1 MELRLWLRLF
11 SCSRLIENDIRR
23 HLNAEFEFSLP
34 RFDILAQLDRADEG
48 LVLGEVSKR
57 LMVSAGNI
65 TSLVEGLVKSGH
77 ITRTTS
83 SGDRRAQVIRL
94 TDKGRREFRRMK
106 LLEVV
111 VPPNAAPETVATGFA
126 LARKLGKIAVRAGVC
141 DGFIGNRIL
150 SAYRKQAE
158 YLMEDGAAPA
168 EIDAAFRGFGL
179 PMPRR
184 RNLVNIGVG
193 RDER

>member
-1 MELRLWLRLF
+1 VTTPEEQSPLWIDAETTVAARPADHKMELRLWLRLL

-23 HLNAEFEFSLP
+23 HLNAEFDFSLP
-34 RFDILAQLDRADEG
+34 RFDILAQLDRADAG

-94 TDKGRREFRRMK
+94 TDKGRREFRRMAKVHGDWIARYFEHLSQKDIDK
-106 LLEVV
+106 LMDLL
-111 VPPNAAPETVATGFA
+111 ASLKDSTRETI
-126 LARKLGKIAVRAGVC
+126 LAR
-141 DGFIGNRIL
+141 
-150 SAYRKQAE
+150 QQ
-158 YLMEDGAAPA
+158 P
-168 EIDAAFRGFGL
+168 
-179 PMPRR
+179 
-184 RNLVNIGVG
+184 
-193 RDER
+193 

>member
-1 MELRLWLRLF
+1 MTSPEEQAHLWIDAETAVTARPADHKMELRLWLRLF

-65 TSLVEGLVKSGH
+65 TSLVEGLVKTGH

-94 TDKGRREFRRMK
+94 TDKGRREFRRMAK
-106 LLEVV
+106 VHSDWI
-111 VPPNAAPETVATGFA
+111 AAYFERMPQKD
-126 LARKLGKIAVRAGVC
+126 LDR
-141 DGFIGNRIL
+141 
-150 SAYRKQAE
+150 
-158 YLMEDGAAPA
+158 LMELLATLKDSTRQSITARQEP
-168 EIDAAFRGFGL
+168 
-179 PMPRR
+179 
-184 RNLVNIGVG
+184 
-193 RDER
+193 

>member
-1 MELRLWLRLF
+1 MTHPEEPLPVWIDAETTVAARPADHIMELRLWLRLF

-65 TSLVEGLVKSGH
+65 TSLVEGLVKTGH
-77 ITRTTS
+77 ITRTTA

-94 TDKGRREFRRMK
+94 TDKGRREFRRMAK
-106 LLEVV
+106 VHSDW
-111 VPPNAAPETVATGFA
+111 
-126 LARKLGKIAVRAGVC
+126 IAHYFERMSEK
-141 DGFIGNRIL
+141 DIER
-150 SAYRKQAE
+150 
-158 YLMEDGAAPA
+158 LMELLATLKESTRKSIMARQDS
-168 EIDAAFRGFGL
+168 
-179 PMPRR
+179 
-184 RNLVNIGVG
+184 
-193 RDER
+193 